1 MRGRGVDEPAWG
13 FGCAVIY
20 PTPEPAKSGN
30 RFLIVRVKFEVCL
43 PHVFICSAA
52 DFLVCHGYS
61 LHRRRVGDKR
71 SGVET
76 RCRKRLWSA
85 ANLATMD
92 RKRDELIAKV
102 DGDRE
107 VTWDE
112 IIRKPRVPKG
122 DASTAAKRMKETFG
136 IQRRTPRLKP
146 FRNDIDKAERK
157 RIQRRPPRLKPSS
170 AAPSIWLTPS
180 VPN

>member
-1 MRGRGVDEPAWG
+1 MGAHFTDDELDIIQKLQSEKATPVDNHARLVKDRKRRHQKGPVLTTAR
-13 FGCAVIY
+13 
-20 PTPEPAKSGN
+20 
-30 RFLIVRVKFEVCL
+30 RFLK
-43 PHVFICSAA
+43 
-52 DFLVCHGYS
+52 
-61 LHRRRVGDKR
+61 GDTFKR
-71 SGVET
+71 SCVET
-76 RCRKRLWSA
+76 RGRERFWSA
-85 ANLATMD
+85 TNFATMD

-157 RIQRRPPRLKPSS
+157 RIQRRPP
-170 AAPSIWLTPS
+170 
-180 VPN
+180 V